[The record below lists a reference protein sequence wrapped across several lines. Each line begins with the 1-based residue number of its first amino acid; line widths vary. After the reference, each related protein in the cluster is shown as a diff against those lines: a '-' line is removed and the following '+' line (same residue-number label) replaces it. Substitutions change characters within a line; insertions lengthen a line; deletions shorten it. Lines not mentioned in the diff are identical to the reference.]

1 MSGASAA
8 DKRIVVLFS
17 GSGTNLQALLDAS
30 LMEGLGGRIVAAI
43 SNRPDA
49 GGLTRA
55 QKAGV
60 ETAVLDHRKFSSREA
75 FDQQL
80 MALIDSFSPDLV
92 VLAGFMRI
100 LSDGFVRH
108 YRGRM
113 LNIHPSLLPLYP
125 GLNTHE
131 RALKA
136 GDSEHGATVHF
147 VTEELDG
154 GPAVL
159 QATVPV
165 QPDDDSRKL
174 AARVLEKE
182 HRIYPR
188 AVQWFCQG
196 RLALTAGGATFD
208 GNRLERPIQWSDAGR
223 QP

>member
-1 MSGASAA
+1 
-8 DKRIVVLFS
+8 
-17 GSGTNLQALLDAS
+17 
-30 LMEGLGGRIVAAI
+30 
-43 SNRPDA
+43 
-49 GGLTRA
+49 
-55 QKAGV
+55 V
-60 ETAVLDHRKFSSREA
+60 ETAVLDHRTFPSREA
-75 FDQQL
+75 FDGQL
-80 MALIDSFSPDLV
+80 MALIDGFSPDLV

-100 LSDGFVRH
+100 LSDSFVRH

-136 GDSEHGATVHF
+136 GDSMHGATVHF

-159 QATVPV
+159 QATVAI
-165 QPDDDSRKL
+165 QPNDDSRKL

-196 RLALTAGGATFD
+196 RLALTPEGATFD
-208 GNRLERPIQWSDAGR
+208 GKRLKRPIQWSDAGSLKDESATGR
-223 QP
+223 HS